1 MEVTLRP
8 VELWF
13 PLCSASLSVGLLEN
27 ALYVP
32 KLDRVDWYF
41 GILTCRRLTFAI
53 NVCCLVCY
61 S

>member
-41 GILTCRRLTFAI
+41 GILTCCRPTDRKS
-53 NVCCLVCY
+53 VV
-61 S
+61 